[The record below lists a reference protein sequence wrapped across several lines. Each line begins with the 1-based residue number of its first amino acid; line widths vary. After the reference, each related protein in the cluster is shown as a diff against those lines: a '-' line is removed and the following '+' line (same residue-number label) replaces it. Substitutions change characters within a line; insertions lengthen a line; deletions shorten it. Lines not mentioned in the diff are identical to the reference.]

1 MPTSTIP
8 PTVASDAHRSG
19 AVITPAGDRHIPSSA
34 RADGSLR
41 KEIKI
46 RPGYRPPED
55 VEVYK
60 NRTAEAWKT
69 RGKGGVPGAE
79 NWQTQDDDAGKAAT
93 ATAGKNAKRKEA
105 RKRAKAADGQCIDE
119 NVDPFDP
126 DLTKLDQGEPTVDPK
141 GKEQPGIQSHAT
153 KEPKAE
159 LDPEAEKEKKAR
171 NLKKKLRQAREL
183 KEKKSKGENLL
194 PEQFE
199 KVIRINEL
207 IRQLDSLG
215 FDSDGAKKRE

>member
-1 MPTSTIP
+1 MPTTSIP
-8 PTVASDAHRSG
+8 SPSKSPVPRSG
-19 AVITPAGDRHIPSSA
+19 AITTPTGDLHIPSST

-41 KEIKI
+41 REIKI

-69 RGKGGVPGAE
+69 RGSGGIPGAE
-79 NWQTQDDDAGKAAT
+79 GYKTSEGAAAGA
-93 ATAGKNAKRKEA
+93 AGKNAKRREA
-105 RKRAKAADGQCIDE
+105 RKKAKAAGAE
-119 NVDPFDP
+119 
-126 DLTKLDQGEPTVDPK
+126 GEEGERVVTNGNAEK
-141 GKEQPGIQSHAT
+141 IKNWRKISEGGSNANGCAGT
-153 KEPKAE
+153 LLASKEPESE
-159 LDPEAEKEKKAR
+159 LDPEAEKEKQAR

-183 KEKKSKGENLL
+183 RERKDKGENLL

-199 KVIRINEL
+199 KVIKIQEL

-215 FDSDGAKKRE
+215 FDSDGVRKG

>member
-1 MPTSTIP
+1 MPTSTSPFPSQFPIP
-8 PTVASDAHRSG
+8 RSG
-19 AVITPAGDRHIPSSA
+19 ILTTSTGDRHIPPST

-69 RGKGGVPGAE
+69 RGSGGVPGAE
-79 NWQTQDDDAGKAAT
+79 GLKDLEDAKSST
-93 ATAGKNAKRKEA
+93 GKNAKRREA
-105 RKRAKAADGQCIDE
+105 RKRAKAEEGEEE
-119 NVDPFDP
+119 NESPVNGTASRQSST
-126 DLTKLDQGEPTVDPK
+126 DLKPEAKDNWRAGGPPQTQES
-141 GKEQPGIQSHAT
+141 E
-153 KEPKAE
+153 AE
-159 LDPEAEKEKKAR
+159 VDPEAEKEKQAR

-183 KEKKSKGENLL
+183 REKKDKGENLL

-199 KVIRINEL
+199 KVIKIQEL
-207 IRQLDSLG
+207 IRQLESLG
-215 FDSDGAKKRE
+215 FDGDGAKKPKDV